1 MHDIKQINYIKQLNE
16 FYSILDYKPLS
27 SNAISLYGFLLH
39 VANKTGWLN
48 EFRVANTTIM
58 SKCKLNTSALQR
70 ARMELINNG
79 YIKYKKGSNQ
89 NEMPRYSLV
98 ILYFEQANAQ
108 ANTQA
113 NEQADN
119 QAEDIPNTTPNTQ
132 PGEHNNK
139 QNNTLQNI
147 NNKLNKTKLN
157 LFFNY
162 IHDNSEQNFEGIS
175 TEQKIGIIHLL
186 EKLEIY
192 IPNMQ
197 ALKYLTDE
205 KLLEIKVQYW
215 TIKEIYLSEY
225 KVFLNEITRDDFMFR
240 YLKTKKYMGMATR
253 GYDVEGFVSYFIT
266 CLHDEMKGE
275 KNVDKTR
282 NRKMV

>member
-39 VANKTGWLN
+39 VANKTGWLK

-98 ILYFEQANAQ
+98 VLYFEQANAQ
-108 ANTQA
+108 P
-113 NEQADN
+113 NEQAN
-119 QAEDIPNTTPNTQ
+119 KQASEQAGGIPNTTPNTQ

-139 QNNTLQNI
+139 QNNTIQNT
-147 NNKLNKTKLN
+147 NNKLNQTKLN
-157 LFFNY
+157 MFFNY
-162 IHDNSEQNFEGIS
+162 ISNREAEFDGIS
-175 TEQKIGIIHLL
+175 SSQKQGIIVALQR
-186 EKLEIY
+186 LEIY
-192 IPNMQ
+192 INPSVD
-197 ALKYLTDE
+197 LSCLPSDYVTDA
-205 KLLEIKVQYW
+205 KIQYW
-215 TIKEIYLSEY
+215 VVKELYFSEY
-225 KVFLNEITRDDFMFR
+225 KVFLNDLTREDFMFR
-240 YLKTKKYMGMATR
+240 YLKTKKYMEVATR
-253 GYDVEGFVSYFIT
+253 GYDVEEFVSYFIT

>member
-1 MHDIKQINYIKQLNE
+1 MCEIQVINYIKQLNE

-39 VANKTGWLN
+39 VANKTGWLK

-79 YIKYKKGSNQ
+79 YIRYKKGSNQ

-98 ILYFEQANAQ
+98 VLYFEQANAQ
-108 ANTQA
+108 P
-113 NEQADN
+113 NEQAN
-119 QAEDIPNTTPNTQ
+119 KQASEQAGGIPNTTPNTQ

-139 QNNTLQNI
+139 QNNTIQNT
-147 NNKLNKTKLN
+147 NNKLNQTKLN
-157 LFFNY
+157 MFFNY
-162 IHDNSEQNFEGIS
+162 ISNGEAEFDGIS
-175 TEQKIGIIHLL
+175 SSQKQGIIVALQR
-186 EKLEIY
+186 LEIY
-192 IPNMQ
+192 INPSVD
-197 ALKYLTDE
+197 LSCLPSDYVTDA
-205 KLLEIKVQYW
+205 KIQYW
-215 TIKEIYLSEY
+215 VVKELYFSEY
-225 KVFLNEITRDDFMFR
+225 KVFLNDLTREDFMFR
-240 YLKTKKYMGMATR
+240 YLKTKKYMEVATR
-253 GYDVEGFVSYFIT
+253 GYDVEEFVSYFIT

>member
-108 ANTQA
+108 ADKQADEQA
-113 NEQADN
+113 NN

-139 QNNTLQNI
+139 QNNTLQNET
-147 NNKLNKTKLN
+147 NREAE
-157 LFFNY
+157 F
-162 IHDNSEQNFEGIS
+162 DGIS
-175 TEQKIGIIHLL
+175 SSQKQGIIVALQR
-186 EKLEIY
+186 LEIY
-192 IPNMQ
+192 INPSVD
-197 ALKYLTDE
+197 LSCLPSDYVTDA
-205 KLLEIKVQYW
+205 KIQYW
-215 TIKEIYLSEY
+215 VVKELYFSEY
-225 KVFLNEITRDDFMFR
+225 KVFLNDLTREDFMFR
-240 YLKTKKYMGMATR
+240 YLKTKKYMEMATR
-253 GYDVEGFVSYFIT
+253 GYDVEEFVSYFIT

>member
-79 YIKYKKGSNQ
+79 YIRYKKGSNQ

-108 ANTQA
+108 ADKQADEQA
-113 NEQADN
+113 NN
-119 QAEDIPNTTPNTQ
+119 QAEDIPNTTPNAQ

-139 QNNTLQNI
+139 QNNTKQNT
-147 NNKLNKTKLN
+147 NNKLNQTKLN

-162 IHDNSEQNFEGIS
+162 ISNEEAEFDGISQSQKEGI
-175 TEQKIGIIHLL
+175 IGIL
-186 EKLEIY
+186 KGLEIY
-192 IPNMQ
+192 INPLANLSCLPSSYIED
-197 ALKYLTDE
+197 A
-205 KLLEIKVQYW
+205 KVQYW
-215 TIKEIYLSEY
+215 VIKEIYFSEY
-225 KVFLNEITRDDFMFR
+225 KVYLNELTRNDFMFR
-240 YLKTKKYMGMATR
+240 YLKTQKYMEAKEN
-253 GYDVEGFVSYFIT
+253 YDEEEFVSYFIT

-275 KNVDKTR
+275 KNVVKTR

>member
-39 VANKTGWLN
+39 VANKTGWLK

-89 NEMPRYSLV
+89 NEMPRYSLI

-108 ANTQA
+108 ADKQADEQA
-113 NEQADN
+113 NN
-119 QAEDIPNTTPNTQ
+119 QAENIPNTTPNAQ

-139 QNNTLQNI
+139 QNI
-147 NNKLNKTKLN
+147 NNKLNQTKLN

-162 IHDNSEQNFEGIS
+162 ILNRETEFDEIS
-175 TEQKIGIIHLL
+175 SLQKQGIIMNLKRL
-186 EKLEIY
+186 DMYMDPTANLNC
-192 IPNMQ
+192 IPEDFIEDT
-197 ALKYLTDE
+197 K
-205 KLLEIKVQYW
+205 IQYW
-215 TIKEIYLSEY
+215 VVKELYLSEY
-225 KVFLNEITRDDFMFR
+225 KVYLEDLTRKDFLFR
-240 YLKTKKYMGMATR
+240 YLKTKKYMESKEE
-253 GYDVEGFVSYFIT
+253 YSIEEFVSYFIV
-266 CLHDEMKGE
+266 CLHDEMK
-275 KNVDKTR
+275 K
-282 NRKMV
+282 

>member
-1 MHDIKQINYIKQLNE
+1 MCEIQVINYIKQLNE

-108 ANTQA
+108 ADKQA
-113 NEQADN
+113 NEQANN

-139 QNNTLQNI
+139 QNNTLQNET
-147 NNKLNKTKLN
+147 NKLNQTKLN
-157 LFFNY
+157 MFFNY
-162 IHDNSEQNFEGIS
+162 ISNREAEFDGIS
-175 TEQKIGIIHLL
+175 SSQKQGIIVALQR
-186 EKLEIY
+186 LEIY
-192 IPNMQ
+192 INPSVD
-197 ALKYLTDE
+197 LSCLPSDYVTDA
-205 KLLEIKVQYW
+205 KIQYW
-215 TIKEIYLSEY
+215 VVKELYFSEY
-225 KVFLNEITRDDFMFR
+225 KVFLNDLTREDFMFR
-240 YLKTKKYMGMATR
+240 YLKTKKYMEVATR
-253 GYDVEGFVSYFIT
+253 GYDVEEFVSYFIT

>member
-1 MHDIKQINYIKQLNE
+1 VHDIKQINYIKQLNE

-58 SKCKLNTSALQR
+58 SKCKLNQSALQR

-89 NEMPRYSLV
+89 NEMPRYSLI

-108 ANTQA
+108 P
-113 NEQADN
+113 NEQADKQASE
-119 QAEDIPNTTPNTQ
+119 QAEDVPNTTPNAQ

-139 QNNTLQNI
+139 QNNTLQNN
-147 NNKLNKTKLN
+147 NNKLNQTKLN

-162 IHDNSEQNFEGIS
+162 IYDEEAEFDGIS
-175 TEQKIGIIHLL
+175 SSQKQGIIIALQRL
-186 EKLEIY
+186 ETYINPTVDLSCLPSDYVGDAKL
-192 IPNMQ
+192 
-197 ALKYLTDE
+197 
-205 KLLEIKVQYW
+205 QYW
-215 TIKEIYLSEY
+215 VVKELYFSEY
-225 KVFLNEITRDDFMFR
+225 KVYLNDLTRKDFLFR
-240 YLKTKKYMGMATR
+240 YLKTKKYMESKKE
-253 GYDVEGFVSYFIT
+253 YSIKEFVSYFIV
-266 CLHDEMKGE
+266 CLHDEMK
-275 KNVDKTR
+275 K
-282 NRKMV
+282 

>member
-1 MHDIKQINYIKQLNE
+1 LCELQVINYIKQLNE

-39 VANKTGWLN
+39 VANKTGWLK

-79 YIKYKKGSNQ
+79 YIRYKKGSNQ

-108 ANTQA
+108 ANKQA
-113 NEQADN
+113 DEQAHN

-132 PGEHNNK
+132 AGEYINK
-139 QNNTLQNI
+139 QNNTLQNK
-147 NNKLNKTKLN
+147 NNKLNQTKLN

-162 IHDNSEQNFEGIS
+162 ISNEEAEFDGISQSQKEGIIRIL
-175 TEQKIGIIHLL
+175 KD
-186 EKLEIY
+186 LEIY
-192 IPNMQ
+192 INPLANLSCLPSNYIED
-197 ALKYLTDE
+197 A
-205 KLLEIKVQYW
+205 KVQYW
-215 TIKEIYLSEY
+215 VIKEIYFSEY
-225 KVFLNEITRDDFMFR
+225 KVYLNDLKRNDFMFR
-240 YLKTKKYMGMATR
+240 YLKTQKYMEAKEN
-253 GYDVEGFVSYFIT
+253 YDEEEFVSYFIT

-275 KNVDKTR
+275 KNVVKTG

>member
-1 MHDIKQINYIKQLNE
+1 MCEIQVINYIKQLNE

-39 VANKTGWLN
+39 VANKTGWLK

-98 ILYFEQANAQ
+98 VLYFEQANAQ
-108 ANTQA
+108 P
-113 NEQADN
+113 NEQAN
-119 QAEDIPNTTPNTQ
+119 KQASEQAGGIPNTTPNTQ

-139 QNNTLQNI
+139 QNNTIQNT
-147 NNKLNKTKLN
+147 NNKLNQTKLN
-157 LFFNY
+157 MFFNY
-162 IHDNSEQNFEGIS
+162 ISNGEAEFDGIS
-175 TEQKIGIIHLL
+175 SSQKQGIIVALQR
-186 EKLEIY
+186 LEIY
-192 IPNMQ
+192 INPSVD
-197 ALKYLTDE
+197 LSCLPSDYVTDA
-205 KLLEIKVQYW
+205 KIQYW
-215 TIKEIYLSEY
+215 VVKELYFSEY
-225 KVFLNEITRDDFMFR
+225 KVFLNDLTREDFMFR
-240 YLKTKKYMGMATR
+240 YLKTKKYMEVATR
-253 GYDVEGFVSYFIT
+253 GYDVEEFVSYFIT

>member
-39 VANKTGWLN
+39 VANKTGWLK

-108 ANTQA
+108 P
-113 NEQADN
+113 NEQADK
-119 QAEDIPNTTPNTQ
+119 QASEQAGDIPNTTPNTQ

-139 QNNTLQNI
+139 QNNTIQNT
-147 NNKLNKTKLN
+147 NNKLNQTKLN
-157 LFFNY
+157 MFFNY
-162 IHDNSEQNFEGIS
+162 ISNGEAEFDGIS
-175 TEQKIGIIHLL
+175 SSQKQGIIVALQR
-186 EKLEIY
+186 LEIY
-192 IPNMQ
+192 INPSVD
-197 ALKYLTDE
+197 LSCLPSDYVTDA
-205 KLLEIKVQYW
+205 KIQYW
-215 TIKEIYLSEY
+215 VVKELYFSEY
-225 KVFLNEITRDDFMFR
+225 KVFLNDLNREDFMFR
-240 YLKTKKYMGMATR
+240 YLKTKKYMEMATR
-253 GYDVEGFVSYFIT
+253 GYDIEEFVSYFIT

>member
-58 SKCKLNTSALQR
+58 SKCKLNQSALQR

-89 NEMPRYSLV
+89 NEMPRYSLT

-108 ANTQA
+108 P
-113 NEQADN
+113 NEQADKQASE
-119 QAEDIPNTTPNTQ
+119 QAEVIPNTTPNAQ

-139 QNNTLQNI
+139 QNNTLQNN
-147 NNKLNKTKLN
+147 NNKLNKTQLN

-162 IHDNSEQNFEGIS
+162 IYDEEAEFGKIELSQKAGI
-175 TEQKIGIIHLL
+175 IGILK
-186 EKLEIY
+186 KLEIY
-192 IPNMQ
+192 INPSMNL
-197 ALKYLTDE
+197 ACLPSDYVTDV
-205 KLLEIKVQYW
+205 KIQYW
-215 TIKEIYLSEY
+215 VVKELYFSEY
-225 KVFLNEITRDDFMFR
+225 KIFLKNLTRDDFMFR
-240 YLKTKKYMGMATR
+240 YLKTKKYMEMETR
-253 GYDVEGFVSYFIT
+253 SYDVEEFVSYFIV
-266 CLHDEMKGE
+266 CLHDEMK
-275 KNVDKTR
+275 K
-282 NRKMV
+282 

>member
-1 MHDIKQINYIKQLNE
+1 MCEIQVINYIKQLNE

-39 VANKTGWLN
+39 VANKTGWLK

-98 ILYFEQANAQ
+98 VLYFEQANAQ
-108 ANTQA
+108 P
-113 NEQADN
+113 NEQAN
-119 QAEDIPNTTPNTQ
+119 KQASEQAGGIPNTTPNTQ

-139 QNNTLQNI
+139 QNNTIQNT
-147 NNKLNKTKLN
+147 NNKLNQTKLN
-157 LFFNY
+157 MFFNY
-162 IHDNSEQNFEGIS
+162 ISNGEAEFDGIS
-175 TEQKIGIIHLL
+175 SSQKQGIIIALQR
-186 EKLEIY
+186 LEIY
-192 IPNMQ
+192 INPSVD
-197 ALKYLTDE
+197 LSCLPSDYVTDA
-205 KLLEIKVQYW
+205 KIQYW
-215 TIKEIYLSEY
+215 VVKELYFSEY
-225 KVFLNEITRDDFMFR
+225 EVFLNDLTREDFMFR
-240 YLKTKKYMGMATR
+240 YLKTKKYMEMATR
-253 GYDVEGFVSYFIT
+253 GYDVEEFVSYFIT

>member
-1 MHDIKQINYIKQLNE
+1 MCELQVINYIKQLNE

-39 VANKTGWLN
+39 VANKTGWLK

-79 YIKYKKGSNQ
+79 YIRYKKGSNQ

-108 ANTQA
+108 ANKQA
-113 NEQADN
+113 NEQAHN

-132 PGEHNNK
+132 AGEYNNK
-139 QNNTLQNI
+139 QNNTLQNK
-147 NNKLNKTKLN
+147 NNKLNQTKLN

-162 IHDNSEQNFEGIS
+162 ISNEEAEFDGISQSQKEGIIRIL
-175 TEQKIGIIHLL
+175 KD
-186 EKLEIY
+186 LEIY
-192 IPNMQ
+192 INPLANLSCLPSNYIED
-197 ALKYLTDE
+197 A
-205 KLLEIKVQYW
+205 KVQYW
-215 TIKEIYLSEY
+215 VIKEIYFSEY
-225 KVFLNEITRDDFMFR
+225 KVYLNDLKRNDFIFR
-240 YLKTKKYMGMATR
+240 YLKTQKYMEAKEN
-253 GYDVEGFVSYFIT
+253 YDEEEFVSYFIT

-275 KNVDKTR
+275 KNVVKTG

>member
-1 MHDIKQINYIKQLNE
+1 MCEIQVINYIKQLNE

-98 ILYFEQANAQ
+98 VLYFEQANAQ
-108 ANTQA
+108 P
-113 NEQADN
+113 NEQAN
-119 QAEDIPNTTPNTQ
+119 KQASEQAGGIPNTTPNTQ

-139 QNNTLQNI
+139 QNNTIQNT
-147 NNKLNKTKLN
+147 NNKLNQTKLN
-157 LFFNY
+157 MFFNY
-162 IHDNSEQNFEGIS
+162 ISNGEAEFDGIS
-175 TEQKIGIIHLL
+175 SSQKQGIIVALQR
-186 EKLEIY
+186 LEIY
-192 IPNMQ
+192 INPSVD
-197 ALKYLTDE
+197 LSCLPSDYVTDA
-205 KLLEIKVQYW
+205 KIQYW
-215 TIKEIYLSEY
+215 VVKELYFSEY
-225 KVFLNEITRDDFMFR
+225 KVFLNDLTREDFMFR
-240 YLKTKKYMGMATR
+240 YLKTKKYMEVATR
-253 GYDVEGFVSYFIT
+253 GYDVEEFVSYFIT

>member
-1 MHDIKQINYIKQLNE
+1 MCEIQVINYIKQLNE

-39 VANKTGWLN
+39 VANKTGWLK

-98 ILYFEQANAQ
+98 VLYFEQANAQ
-108 ANTQA
+108 P
-113 NEQADN
+113 NEQAN
-119 QAEDIPNTTPNTQ
+119 KQASEQAGGIPNTTPNTQ

-139 QNNTLQNI
+139 QNNTIQNT
-147 NNKLNKTKLN
+147 NNKLNQTKLN
-157 LFFNY
+157 MFFNY
-162 IHDNSEQNFEGIS
+162 ISNGEAEFDGIS
-175 TEQKIGIIHLL
+175 SSQKQGIIVALQR
-186 EKLEIY
+186 LEIY
-192 IPNMQ
+192 INPSVD
-197 ALKYLTDE
+197 LSCLPSDYVTDA
-205 KLLEIKVQYW
+205 KIQYW
-215 TIKEIYLSEY
+215 VVKELYFSEY
-225 KVFLNEITRDDFMFR
+225 KVFLNDLTREDFMFR
-240 YLKTKKYMGMATR
+240 YLKTKKYMEMATR
-253 GYDVEGFVSYFIT
+253 GYDVEEFVSYFIT

>member
-1 MHDIKQINYIKQLNE
+1 MCELQVINYIKQLNE

-39 VANKTGWLN
+39 VANKTGWLK

-79 YIKYKKGSNQ
+79 YIRYKKGSNQ

-108 ANTQA
+108 ANKQA
-113 NEQADN
+113 DEQAHN

-132 PGEHNNK
+132 AGEYINK
-139 QNNTLQNI
+139 QNNTLQNK
-147 NNKLNKTKLN
+147 NNKLNQTKLN

-162 IHDNSEQNFEGIS
+162 ISNEEAEFDGISQSQKEGIIRIL
-175 TEQKIGIIHLL
+175 KD
-186 EKLEIY
+186 LEIY
-192 IPNMQ
+192 INPLANLSCLPSNYIED
-197 ALKYLTDE
+197 A
-205 KLLEIKVQYW
+205 KVQYW
-215 TIKEIYLSEY
+215 VIKEIYFSEY
-225 KVFLNEITRDDFMFR
+225 KVYLNDLKRNDFMFR
-240 YLKTKKYMGMATR
+240 YLKTQKYMEAKEN
-253 GYDVEGFVSYFIT
+253 YDEEEFVSYFIT

-275 KNVDKTR
+275 KNVVKTG

>member
-1 MHDIKQINYIKQLNE
+1 MCEIQVINYIKQLNE

-39 VANKTGWLN
+39 VANKTGWLK

-98 ILYFEQANAQ
+98 VLYFEQANAQ
-108 ANTQA
+108 P
-113 NEQADN
+113 NEQAN
-119 QAEDIPNTTPNTQ
+119 KQASEQAGGIPNTTPNTQ

-139 QNNTLQNI
+139 QNNTIQNT
-147 NNKLNKTKLN
+147 NNKLNQTKLN
-157 LFFNY
+157 MFFNY
-162 IHDNSEQNFEGIS
+162 ISNGEAEFDGIS
-175 TEQKIGIIHLL
+175 SSQKQGIIVALQR
-186 EKLEIY
+186 LEIY
-192 IPNMQ
+192 INPSVD
-197 ALKYLTDE
+197 LSCLPSDYVTDA
-205 KLLEIKVQYW
+205 KIQYW
-215 TIKEIYLSEY
+215 VVKELYFSEY
-225 KVFLNEITRDDFMFR
+225 KVFLNDLTREDFMFR
-240 YLKTKKYMGMATR
+240 YLKTKKYMEVATR
-253 GYDVEGFVSYFIT
+253 GYDVEEFVSYFIT

-275 KNVDKTR
+275 KNVVKTG

>member
-1 MHDIKQINYIKQLNE
+1 MCEIQVINYIKQLNE

-39 VANKTGWLN
+39 VANKTGWLK

-98 ILYFEQANAQ
+98 VLYFEQANAQ
-108 ANTQA
+108 P
-113 NEQADN
+113 NEQAN
-119 QAEDIPNTTPNTQ
+119 KQASEQAGGIPNTTPNTQ

-139 QNNTLQNI
+139 QNNTIQNT
-147 NNKLNKTKLN
+147 NNKLNQTKLN
-157 LFFNY
+157 MFFNY
-162 IHDNSEQNFEGIS
+162 ISNGEAEFDGIS
-175 TEQKIGIIHLL
+175 SSQKQGIIVALQR
-186 EKLEIY
+186 LEIY
-192 IPNMQ
+192 INPSVD
-197 ALKYLTDE
+197 LSCLPSDYVTDA
-205 KLLEIKVQYW
+205 KIHYW
-215 TIKEIYLSEY
+215 VVKELYFSEY
-225 KVFLNEITRDDFMFR
+225 KVFLNDLTREDFMFR
-240 YLKTKKYMGMATR
+240 YLKTKKYMEVATR
-253 GYDVEGFVSYFIT
+253 GYDVEEFVSYFIT

>member
-1 MHDIKQINYIKQLNE
+1 MCELQVINYIKQLNE

-39 VANKTGWLN
+39 VANKTGWLK

-108 ANTQA
+108 P
-113 NEQADN
+113 NEQADK
-119 QAEDIPNTTPNTQ
+119 QASEQAGNIPNTTPNTQ

-139 QNNTLQNI
+139 QNNIIQNT
-147 NNKLNKTKLN
+147 NNKLDQTKLN
-157 LFFNY
+157 MFFNY
-162 IHDNSEQNFEGIS
+162 ISNGEAEFDGIS
-175 TEQKIGIIHLL
+175 SSQKQGIIVVLQR
-186 EKLEIY
+186 LEIY
-192 IPNMQ
+192 INPSVD
-197 ALKYLTDE
+197 LSCLPSDYVTDA
-205 KLLEIKVQYW
+205 KIQYW
-215 TIKEIYLSEY
+215 VVKELYFSEY
-225 KVFLNEITRDDFMFR
+225 KVFLNDLNREDFMFR
-240 YLKTKKYMGMATR
+240 YLKTKKYMEMATR
-253 GYDVEGFVSYFIT
+253 GYDVEEFVSYFIT

>member
-1 MHDIKQINYIKQLNE
+1 MCEIQVINYIKQLNE

-39 VANKTGWLN
+39 VANKTGWLK

-79 YIKYKKGSNQ
+79 YIRYKKGSNQ

-108 ANTQA
+108 ANKQA
-113 NEQADN
+113 DEQAHN

-132 PGEHNNK
+132 AGEYINK
-139 QNNTLQNI
+139 QNNTLQNK
-147 NNKLNKTKLN
+147 NNKLNQTKLN

-162 IHDNSEQNFEGIS
+162 ISNEEAEFDGISQSQKEGIIRIL
-175 TEQKIGIIHLL
+175 KD
-186 EKLEIY
+186 LEIY
-192 IPNMQ
+192 INPLANLSCLPSNYIED
-197 ALKYLTDE
+197 A
-205 KLLEIKVQYW
+205 KVQYW
-215 TIKEIYLSEY
+215 VIKEIYFSEY
-225 KVFLNEITRDDFMFR
+225 KVYLNDLKRNDFMFR
-240 YLKTKKYMGMATR
+240 YLKTQKYMEAKEN
-253 GYDVEGFVSYFIT
+253 YDEEEFVSYFIT

-275 KNVDKTR
+275 KNVVKTG

>member
-1 MHDIKQINYIKQLNE
+1 MCEIQVINYIKQLNE

-39 VANKTGWLN
+39 VANKTGWLK

-108 ANTQA
+108 ANK
-113 NEQADN
+113 QADN

-139 QNNTLQNI
+139 QNNTLQNT
-147 NNKLNKTKLN
+147 NNKLNQTKLN
-157 LFFNY
+157 IFFNY
-162 IHDNSEQNFEGIS
+162 ISNGEAEFDGIS
-175 TEQKIGIIHLL
+175 SSQKQGIIVAL
-186 EKLEIY
+186 ESLEIY
-192 IPNMQ
+192 IDAATN
-197 ALKYLTDE
+197 LEYLPENFIEDT
-205 KLLEIKVQYW
+205 KIQYW
-215 TIKEIYLSEY
+215 VVKELYLSEY
-225 KVFLNEITRDDFMFR
+225 KVYLRELTRNDFMFR
-240 YLKTKKYMGMATR
+240 YLKAKKYMEAKEN
-253 GYDVEGFVSYFIT
+253 YDEEDFVSYFIT
-266 CLHDEMKGE
+266 CLHDEMKGG
-275 KNVDKTR
+275 KYK
-282 NRKMV
+282 

>member
-1 MHDIKQINYIKQLNE
+1 MCEIQVINYIKQLNE

-39 VANKTGWLN
+39 VANKTGWLK

-108 ANTQA
+108 P
-113 NEQADN
+113 NEQADK
-119 QAEDIPNTTPNTQ
+119 QASEQAGDIPNTTPNTQ

-139 QNNTLQNI
+139 QNNTIQNT
-147 NNKLNKTKLN
+147 NNKLNQTKLN
-157 LFFNY
+157 MFFNY
-162 IHDNSEQNFEGIS
+162 ISNGEAEFDGIS
-175 TEQKIGIIHLL
+175 SSQKQGIIVALQR
-186 EKLEIY
+186 LEIY
-192 IPNMQ
+192 INPSVD
-197 ALKYLTDE
+197 LSCLPSDYVTDA
-205 KLLEIKVQYW
+205 KIQYW
-215 TIKEIYLSEY
+215 VVKELYFSEY
-225 KVFLNEITRDDFMFR
+225 KVFLNDLTREDFMFR
-240 YLKTKKYMGMATR
+240 YLKTKKYMEMATR
-253 GYDVEGFVSYFIT
+253 GYDVEEFVSYFIT

>member
-108 ANTQA
+108 A
-113 NEQADN
+113 DN
-119 QAEDIPNTTPNTQ
+119 QAEDIPNTIPNTQ

-139 QNNTLQNI
+139 QNNTLQNET
-147 NNKLNKTKLN
+147 NKLNQTKLN
-157 LFFNY
+157 MFFNY
-162 IHDNSEQNFEGIS
+162 ISNREAEFDGIS
-175 TEQKIGIIHLL
+175 SSQKQGIIVALQR
-186 EKLEIY
+186 LEIY
-192 IPNMQ
+192 INPSVD
-197 ALKYLTDE
+197 LSCLPSDYVTDA
-205 KLLEIKVQYW
+205 KIQYW
-215 TIKEIYLSEY
+215 VVKELYISEY
-225 KVFLNEITRDDFMFR
+225 KVYLNGLTRNDFMFR
-240 YLKTKKYMGMATR
+240 YLKSKKYMEAKQS
-253 GYDVEGFVSYFIT
+253 YNEEDFVSYFIT
-266 CLHDEMKGE
+266 CLHDEMKGG
-275 KNVDKTR
+275 KHK
-282 NRKMV
+282 

>member
-39 VANKTGWLN
+39 VANKTGWIN

-89 NEMPRYSLV
+89 NEMPRYSLI

-108 ANTQA
+108 P
-113 NEQADN
+113 NEQAN
-119 QAEDIPNTTPNTQ
+119 KQASEQAKDIPNTIPNAQ

-139 QNNTLQNI
+139 QNNTLQNN
-147 NNKLNKTKLN
+147 NNKLNQTKLN

-162 IHDNSEQNFEGIS
+162 IYDEEAELDGIS
-175 TEQKIGIIHLL
+175 SSQKQGIIVALQM
-186 EKLEIY
+186 LEIY
-192 IPNMQ
+192 INPSVD
-197 ALKYLTDE
+197 LSCLPSDYVIDSK
-205 KLLEIKVQYW
+205 IQYW
-215 TIKEIYLSEY
+215 VVKELYFSEY
-225 KVFLNEITRDDFMFR
+225 KVFLNDLTREDFMFR
-240 YLKTKKYMGMATR
+240 YLKTKKYMETKEN
-253 GYDVEGFVSYFIT
+253 YDVEEFVSYFIT

>member
-1 MHDIKQINYIKQLNE
+1 MCELQVINYIKQLNE

-39 VANKTGWLN
+39 VANKTGWLK

-79 YIKYKKGSNQ
+79 YIRYKKGSNQ

-108 ANTQA
+108 ANKQA
-113 NEQADN
+113 NEQAHN

-132 PGEHNNK
+132 AGEYNNK
-139 QNNTLQNI
+139 QNNTLQNK
-147 NNKLNKTKLN
+147 NNKLNQTKLN

-162 IHDNSEQNFEGIS
+162 ISNEEEEFDGISQSQKEGIIRIL
-175 TEQKIGIIHLL
+175 KD
-186 EKLEIY
+186 LEIY
-192 IPNMQ
+192 INPLANLSCLPSNYIED
-197 ALKYLTDE
+197 A
-205 KLLEIKVQYW
+205 KVQYW
-215 TIKEIYLSEY
+215 VIKEIYFSEY
-225 KVFLNEITRDDFMFR
+225 KVYLNDLKRNDFIFR
-240 YLKTKKYMGMATR
+240 YLKTQKYMEAKEN
-253 GYDVEGFVSYFIT
+253 YDEEEFVSYFIT

-275 KNVDKTR
+275 KNVVKTG

>member
-1 MHDIKQINYIKQLNE
+1 MCELQIINYIKQLNE

-39 VANKTGWLN
+39 VANKTGWLK

-79 YIKYKKGSNQ
+79 YIRYKKGSNQ

-108 ANTQA
+108 ADKQADKQADEQA
-113 NEQADN
+113 NN
-119 QAEDIPNTTPNTQ
+119 QAEDIPNTTPNAQ

-139 QNNTLQNI
+139 QNKTIQNT
-147 NNKLNKTKLN
+147 NNKLNQTKLN

-162 IHDNSEQNFEGIS
+162 ILNKEAEFDAIS
-175 TEQKIGIIHLL
+175 LSQKQGIITILKRL
-186 EKLEIY
+186 DMYMPPTANLTCIPEDY
-192 IPNMQ
+192 IEDT
-197 ALKYLTDE
+197 K
-205 KLLEIKVQYW
+205 IQYW
-215 TIKEIYLSEY
+215 VIKELYLSEY
-225 KVFLNEITRDDFMFR
+225 KVYLDNLTRKDFLFR
-240 YLKTKKYMGMATR
+240 YLKTKKYMESKEE
-253 GYDVEGFVSYFIT
+253 YSIEEFVSYFIV
-266 CLHDEMKGE
+266 CLHDEMKKKSE
-275 KNVDKTR
+275 V
-282 NRKMV
+282 

>member
-1 MHDIKQINYIKQLNE
+1 MCEIQVINYIKQLNE

-39 VANKTGWLN
+39 VANKTGWLK

-108 ANTQA
+108 P
-113 NEQADN
+113 NEQADK
-119 QAEDIPNTTPNTQ
+119 QASEQAGDIPNTTPNTQ

-139 QNNTLQNI
+139 QNNTIQNT
-147 NNKLNKTKLN
+147 NNKLNQTKLN
-157 LFFNY
+157 MFFNY
-162 IHDNSEQNFEGIS
+162 ISNGEAEFDGIS
-175 TEQKIGIIHLL
+175 SSQKQGIIVALQR
-186 EKLEIY
+186 LEIY
-192 IPNMQ
+192 INPSVD
-197 ALKYLTDE
+197 LSCLPSDYVTDA
-205 KLLEIKVQYW
+205 KIQYW
-215 TIKEIYLSEY
+215 VVKELYFSEY
-225 KVFLNEITRDDFMFR
+225 KVFLNDLNREDFMFR
-240 YLKTKKYMGMATR
+240 YLKTKKYMEMATR
-253 GYDVEGFVSYFIT
+253 GYDVEEFVSYFIT

>member
-39 VANKTGWLN
+39 VANKTGWLK

-98 ILYFEQANAQ
+98 VLYFEQANAQ
-108 ANTQA
+108 P
-113 NEQADN
+113 NEQAN
-119 QAEDIPNTTPNTQ
+119 KQASEQAGGIPNTTPNTQ

-139 QNNTLQNI
+139 QNNTIQNT
-147 NNKLNKTKLN
+147 NNKLNQTKLN
-157 LFFNY
+157 MFFNY
-162 IHDNSEQNFEGIS
+162 ISNGEAEFDGIS
-175 TEQKIGIIHLL
+175 SSQKQGIIVALQR
-186 EKLEIY
+186 LEIY
-192 IPNMQ
+192 INPSVD
-197 ALKYLTDE
+197 LSCLPSDYVTDA
-205 KLLEIKVQYW
+205 KIQYW
-215 TIKEIYLSEY
+215 VVKELYFSEY
-225 KVFLNEITRDDFMFR
+225 KVFLNDLTREDFMFR
-240 YLKTKKYMGMATR
+240 YLKTKKYMEMATR
-253 GYDVEGFVSYFIT
+253 GYDVEEFVSYFIT